1 MFGQIR
7 MIFTL
12 IIIMGIAG
20 AGMYVFKLRADNATL
35 KANQLQLETAITE
48 QNKVLEQQKEDFEAI
63 LESNKKLNVLIQTFK
78 KDLQDL
84 DKRFT
89 KKNRDVGKLAI
100 DRTKAVERIIN
111 KGAKNAARC
120 LELASGAEHT
130 EDELKATKKSEI
142 LRGEGESEA
151 ILIYANAFEKDS
163 DFYSFY
169 RSMQAYGNVL
179 GEEGT
184 TMILS
189 PDSEFLEFFNNSKG
203 LKKQ

>member
-1 MFGQIR
+1 MFGQLR

-12 IIIMGIAG
+12 LVIAGIAG
-20 AGMYVFKLRADNATL
+20 AGMYVMKLKSDNATL
-35 KANQLQLETAITE
+35 KANQIQLEQSVTS
-48 QNKVLEQQKEDFEAI
+48 QKKLLEQQKVDFEAI

-142 LRGEGESEA
+142 NPECPAL
-151 ILIYANAFEKDS
+151 ANPS
-163 DFYSFY
+163 YVPY
-169 RSMQAYGNVL
+169 
-179 GEEGT
+179 
-184 TMILS
+184 
-189 PDSEFLEFFNNSKG
+189 
-203 LKKQ
+203 

>member
-7 MIFTL
+7 MVITL
-12 IIIMGIAG
+12 VMIMGIAG

-35 KANQLQLETAITE
+35 KANQLQLEQSIE
-48 QNKVLEQQKEDFEAI
+48 SQNKVLEQQKVDFTAI

-142 LRGEGESEA
+142 NPECPAL
-151 ILIYANAFEKDS
+151 ANPS
-163 DFYSFY
+163 YVPY
-169 RSMQAYGNVL
+169 Q
-179 GEEGT
+179 
-184 TMILS
+184 
-189 PDSEFLEFFNNSKG
+189 
-203 LKKQ
+203 

>member
-1 MFGQIR
+1 MFGQIK
-7 MIFTL
+7 MVITL
-12 IIIMGIAG
+12 IMIMGIAG
-20 AGMYVFKLRADNATL
+20 GGMYVFKLRADNAIL
-35 KANQLQLETAITE
+35 KANQLQLEQSIE
-48 QNKVLEQQKEDFEAI
+48 SQNKVLEQQKIDFKAI

-142 LRGEGESEA
+142 NPECPAL
-151 ILIYANAFEKDS
+151 ANPS
-163 DFYSFY
+163 YVPY
-169 RSMQAYGNVL
+169 
-179 GEEGT
+179 
-184 TMILS
+184 
-189 PDSEFLEFFNNSKG
+189 
-203 LKKQ
+203 